1 MHRLSPTFLIPLAGL
16 ALAAA
21 LPVQAQL
28 AAKSPFTS
36 ASGGQAASA
45 TANAPLE
52 FRGYMK
58 TSEGVQYRLY
68 DPAKKT
74 GIWVKANEKNPD
86 LDVTVKQHDA
96 DKETLTIEHQGKAL
110 TLAQRKSK
118 VVSSGS
124 AALAVPPALAAAAPT
139 ANVLPAV
146 TQAVVLNPTP
156 ADEQRRLD
164 AVAAEVARRR
174 ALRQQA
180 EQQTPPGGAS
190 QPATTPGVQ
199 LQPAGNF
206 QAAPQPAAPVQGGPE
221 NVRVQRALQGAP
233 R

>member
-1 MHRLSPTFLIPLAGL
+1 MFHRLLPLPLIPLAGL
-16 ALAAA
+16 ALVAAV
-21 LPVQAQL
+21 PVQAQL

-36 ASGGQAASA
+36 ATAPDTAGP

-52 FRGYMK
+52 FRGYME
-58 TSEGVQYRLY
+58 TSEGVQFRIY

-74 GIWVKANEKNPD
+74 GIWVKANERNPD
-86 LDVTVKQHDA
+86 LELTVKQHDL
-96 DKETLTIEHQGKAL
+96 DKETLTVEHQGKPL
-110 TLAQRKSK
+110 TLSQRKSK
-118 VVSSGS
+118 VVSSGN
-124 AALAVPPALAAAAPT
+124 AALAVPPPAAASTP
-139 ANVLPAV
+139 NVLPAV

-180 EQQTPPGGAS
+180 EQQSAPGAA
-190 QPATTPGVQ
+190 PAPTMAPGV
-199 LQPAGNF
+199 QPAGNF
-206 QAAPQPAAPVQGGPE
+206 QAAPQPAVQPQGGPGG
-221 NVRVQRALQGAP
+221 VPGRGPSQPAP

>member
-1 MHRLSPTFLIPLAGL
+1 MIYRLMPTTLIPLAGL

-21 LPVQAQL
+21 VPMQAQL

-36 ASGGQAASA
+36 ATGAEA
-45 TANAPLE
+45 TSPAANAPLE
-52 FRGYMK
+52 FRGYME

-74 GIWVKANEKNPD
+74 GIWVKVNEKNPD
-86 LDVTVKQHDA
+86 LEVTVKQHDT
-96 DKETLTIEHQGKAL
+96 DKETLTVEHQGKSL
-110 TLAQRKSK
+110 TLSQRKSK
-118 VVSSGS
+118 VISSGS
-124 AALAVPPALAAAAPT
+124 VAMPPAMAAAAATP
-139 ANVLPAV
+139 NVLPAV

-180 EQQTPPGGAS
+180 EQQTPPGGAP
-190 QPATTPGVQ
+190 QPAMAPGV
-199 LQPAGNF
+199 QPAGNF
-206 QAAPQPAAPVQGGPE
+206 QAAPQPLVQPQGVPGEVRGRGPNQAAP
-221 NVRVQRALQGAP
+221 R
-233 R
+233 